1 MFKLFILFG
10 LGSCLLA
17 IILGAFGSHKLKAIL
32 DPAALNSFQVAC
44 DYQMSQGL
52 GLIVVAML
60 SHYWRHTLAQSTSL
74 INGGG
79 LCILLGT
86 LLFCGSI
93 YLLSLTT
100 IRYIGFV
107 NIGLV
112 TPLGGSMM
120 IIGWACLL
128 FAALTQTKF

>member
-52 GLIVVAML
+52 GLIVVARPMYLTWHPIVLRLYL
-60 SHYWRHTLAQSTSL
+60 SS
-74 INGGG
+74 
-79 LCILLGT
+79 
-86 LLFCGSI
+86 
-93 YLLSLTT
+93 
-100 IRYIGFV
+100 
-107 NIGLV
+107 
-112 TPLGGSMM
+112 
-120 IIGWACLL
+120 
-128 FAALTQTKF
+128 